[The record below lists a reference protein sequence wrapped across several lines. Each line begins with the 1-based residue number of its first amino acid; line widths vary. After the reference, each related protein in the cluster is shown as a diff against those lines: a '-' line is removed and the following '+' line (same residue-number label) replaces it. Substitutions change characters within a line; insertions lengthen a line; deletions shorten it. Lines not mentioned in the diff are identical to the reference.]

1 MMRSRS
7 SRLFIVLI
15 HLVGVSTNL
24 PHNAFS
30 NTPFWQGIRG
40 VHPMAI
46 FLESLQLP
54 PGEGDDGGG
63 LDGLLRRLRAAGY
76 DFPEDDVLNEP
87 FWLQDDADGTCLGPG
102 GTFGQCGD
110 ASLWLVRKRRR
121 RRSILSRL
129 ILRTD
134 GADADAASVWGYA
147 LELVDVSAG
156 RRRPRDDGGGSDDAV
171 ADRGHYSDKEGE
183 CLISRPDTDEG
194 GSSSLRIGSCA
205 SNGAW
210 VWRISGDGV
219 LSQDEGAVLRSLT
232 RGQRRQQISQRRR
245 QKQQQIQRSTDNDAD
260 RRQAI
265 IRRPAVDPLRRLL
278 LDSAPQI
285 VPSGDID
292 ADIGLLLDE
301 GTRANCIW
309 RADASTAVATQCARD
324 SSEAPAQP
332 DDRRLVNFSLIRYQ
346 TSTDSARLPRLPPEE
361 PLATDASSNND
372 DDNSSTQACHS
383 QQQASETTI
392 PVEEDMV
399 VPVMFPEL
407 KPASQLLFG
416 TPSPSAIKTKRP
428 RQSRPAKAASASFS
442 SHMVGASP
450 LTLGAVAYPRSAKLG
465 AGLPGRSA
473 ASSLVGP
480 DAANRNIL
488 HYPPSQSSVQSP
500 IPHGDAPH
508 KVRKIPKHPYIEAS
522 TDGVW
527 VDGETGL
534 EYPTDLSEYLGQDRK
549 ETGRHTL
556 MGVGQYTRTVF
567 KIKVRLESRRTEASN
582 LTLCMT
588 YSENDWLTPLFP
600 CRICPY
606 FHFFP
611 FRSTDV
617 PFTSPSEMPWPI
629 QASHPSQP
637 SLPRTFEPTK
647 TSTTIS

>member
-24 PHNAFS
+24 PSSAFS
-30 NTPFWQGIRG
+30 NAPFWQGIRG
-40 VHPMAI
+40 VQPMAI

-54 PGEGDDGGG
+54 PGEDGDGGG

-76 DFPEDDVLNEP
+76 EVPEEDVLGEP
-87 FWLQDDADGTCLGPG
+87 FWLQDDNDGMCLGPG

-121 RRSILSRL
+121 RRRRGRQSVLSRL
-129 ILRTD
+129 ILRKDSDD
-134 GADADAASVWGYA
+134 GADAPSVWGYA

-156 RRRPRDDGGGSDDAV
+156 RRRPRDDGSSSDAV
-171 ADRGHYSDKEGE
+171 ADRGSNYSDNEGE
-183 CLISRPDTDEG
+183 CLVSWPASDEDEG
-194 GSSSLRIGSCA
+194 SSLLRIGSCA

-210 VWRISGDGV
+210 VWRIGGDGV
-219 LSQDEGAVLRSLT
+219 LSQDTRAIRLSLT
-232 RGQRRQQISQRRR
+232 RRQRQQQISQRR
-245 QKQQQIQRSTDNDAD
+245 QQEQVIIQG
-260 RRQAI
+260 
-265 IRRPAVDPLRRLL
+265 PVDPLRRLL

-285 VPSGDID
+285 VPSGGID
-292 ADIGLLLDE
+292 ADVGLLLDE

-309 RADASTAVATQCARD
+309 RADASTAVATQCVRDNNEAR
-324 SSEAPAQP
+324 ALPAQS
-332 DDRRLVNFSLIRYQ
+332 DNRRLVNFSLIRYQ
-346 TSTDSARLPRLPPEE
+346 TSTDGARLPRLPPEE
-361 PLATDASSNND
+361 PLATEASSNTDDATKSTDDCLSSD
-372 DDNSSTQACHS
+372 DDNSSPQACQS
-383 QQQASETTI
+383 QQQASETTN

-399 VPVMFPEL
+399 VPAMFPEL

-428 RQSRPAKAASASFS
+428 RRSRPAKAASASFS

-465 AGLPGRSA
+465 AGLPGRAAA

-480 DAANRNIL
+480 DAGNRNSIL

-500 IPHGDAPH
+500 IPHGDALH

-567 KIKVRLESRRTEASN
+567 KIKVSWNRNERR
-582 LTLCMT
+582 
-588 YSENDWLTPLFP
+588 
-600 CRICPY
+600 
-606 FHFFP
+606 H
-611 FRSTDV
+611 
-617 PFTSPSEMPWPI
+617 
-629 QASHPSQP
+629 
-637 SLPRTFEPTK
+637 
-647 TSTTIS
+647 

>member
-1 MMRSRS
+1 MRSRS

-54 PGEGDDGGG
+54 PGEDGDGGG

-121 RRSILSRL
+121 RRSVLSRL

-134 GADADAASVWGYA
+134 GAADDADAASVWGYA

-156 RRRPRDDGGGSDDAV
+156 RRRPRDDDGGGSDDAG
-171 ADRGHYSDKEGE
+171 ADRGSYSDKEGE
-183 CLISRPDTDEG
+183 CLISRPDTDEDG
-194 GSSSLRIGSCA
+194 SSLRIGSCA
-205 SNGAW
+205 SNAAW
-210 VWRISGDGV
+210 VWRIGGDGV
-219 LSQDEGAVLRSLT
+219 LSQDEGAVRRSLT
-232 RGQRRQQISQRRR
+232 RRQRQQQISQRRR
-245 QKQQQIQRSTDNDAD
+245 RQQQQIQRPTDNDAD
-260 RRQAI
+260 DRRQQAI

-285 VPSGDID
+285 VPSGGGID

-309 RADASTAVATQCARD
+309 RADASTAVATQCARG
-324 SSEAPAQP
+324 SSEAPAPAPAQS

-361 PLATDASSNND
+361 PLGIEASSSNDDAATPIDGCLPSD
-372 DDNSSTQACHS
+372 DDNSSLHACHS

-399 VPVMFPEL
+399 VPAMFPEL

-428 RQSRPAKAASASFS
+428 RRSRPAKAASASFS

-588 YSENDWLTPLFP
+588 YYENDWLTPLFP
-600 CRICPY
+600 CRICP
-606 FHFFP
+606 
-611 FRSTDV
+611 
-617 PFTSPSEMPWPI
+617 
-629 QASHPSQP
+629 
-637 SLPRTFEPTK
+637 
-647 TSTTIS
+647 

>member
-24 PHNAFS
+24 PSSAFS
-30 NTPFWQGIRG
+30 NAPFWQGIRG
-40 VHPMAI
+40 VQPMAI

-54 PGEGDDGGG
+54 PGEDGDGGG

-76 DFPEDDVLNEP
+76 EVPEEDVLGEP
-87 FWLQDDADGTCLGPG
+87 FWLQDDNDGMCLGPG

-121 RRSILSRL
+121 RRRRGRQSVLSRL
-129 ILRTD
+129 ILRKDSDD
-134 GADADAASVWGYA
+134 GADAPSVWGYA

-156 RRRPRDDGGGSDDAV
+156 RRRPRDDGSSSDAV
-171 ADRGHYSDKEGE
+171 ADRGSNYSDNEGE
-183 CLISRPDTDEG
+183 CLVSWPASDEDEG
-194 GSSSLRIGSCA
+194 SSLLRIGSCA

-210 VWRISGDGV
+210 VWRIGGDGV
-219 LSQDEGAVLRSLT
+219 LSQDTRAIRLSLT
-232 RGQRRQQISQRRR
+232 RRQRQQQISQRRR
-245 QKQQQIQRSTDNDAD
+245 QRQSLPADNADDD
-260 RRQAI
+260 RRQQTI

-285 VPSGDID
+285 VPSGID
-292 ADIGLLLDE
+292 ADIGLLWDE

-324 SSEAPAQP
+324 SSEASAPAQS
-332 DDRRLVNFSLIRYQ
+332 DNRRLVNFSLIRYQ
-346 TSTDSARLPRLPPEE
+346 TSTDGARLPRLPPEE
-361 PLATDASSNND
+361 PSATEASSSNDDAATSTDGCLPSD
-372 DDNSSTQACHS
+372 DDNSSPQACQS
-383 QQQASETTI
+383 QQPASENTI

-399 VPVMFPEL
+399 VPAMFPEL

-428 RQSRPAKAASASFS
+428 RRSRPAKAASASFS

-465 AGLPGRSA
+465 AGLPGRAA

-567 KIKVRLESRRTEASN
+567 KIKVR
-582 LTLCMT
+582 
-588 YSENDWLTPLFP
+588 
-600 CRICPY
+600 
-606 FHFFP
+606 
-611 FRSTDV
+611 
-617 PFTSPSEMPWPI
+617 
-629 QASHPSQP
+629 
-637 SLPRTFEPTK
+637 
-647 TSTTIS
+647 